1 MSNEI
6 IECIIIVVK
15 EYFENMEMEMKSE
28 ILLGLTNMMNEILIK
43 SINKCGVM
51 YNFNSEEAMRMLF
64 LDVKVAESMSNSK
77 SKTKPVKESKKVVPM
92 PYDGKMKENCCKAL
106 VLNHGLYSQ
115 CSTSVE
121 DVRYCKKC
129 GDDPEYGT
137 IEERLRMD
145 CMEFR
150 DKKGKSPT
158 HYSKVMKKL
167 KISREEVL
175 EEAGKLNIIIDD
187 FHFEEEKKEKGRPKK
202 PKRKVELAD
211 DSTDLFAALVAK
223 ANESE
228 SEYSSDESSIIAES
242 VIESVLDKVS
252 VITENNEKKAAK
264 EAAKQAEKEKKE
276 SEKQAQRQAEKDKKE
291 AEKQAQKEEKE
302 KKEAEK
308 QAEKE
313 KKEAEKQA
321 QKEEKDKKEAEKQ
334 AQKAEKD
341 KKDCEKAGKEE
352 QKIAQKAEK
361 DKKEAEKQ
369 AQKAA
374 KDAEKAAKDAEKA
387 AKEAQKQA
395 EKEKKESEKGSGKKS
410 QKSKKDSSSEV
421 EKKVEKKEVEED
433 DEEDVVKRFEF
444 EGVKYLK
451 SKKTGVIYNMDQELI
466 GKWNEKTN
474 KIDFNIQDSE
484 EEEEEYDE

>member
-64 LDVKVAESMSNSK
+64 LDVKVAESKSK
-77 SKTKPVKESKKVVPM
+77 SKPVKESKKVVPM

-264 EAAKQAEKEKKE
+264 ESEKQAQRQAEKEKKE

-341 KKDCEKAGKEE
+341 KK
-352 QKIAQKAEK
+352 
-361 DKKEAEKQ
+361 EAEKQ

-395 EKEKKESEKGSGKKS
+395 EKEKKESEKVSGKKS

>member
-264 EAAKQAEKEKKE
+264 EASKQAEKEKKE

-334 AQKAEKD
+334 
-341 KKDCEKAGKEE
+341 
-352 QKIAQKAEK
+352 AQKAEK